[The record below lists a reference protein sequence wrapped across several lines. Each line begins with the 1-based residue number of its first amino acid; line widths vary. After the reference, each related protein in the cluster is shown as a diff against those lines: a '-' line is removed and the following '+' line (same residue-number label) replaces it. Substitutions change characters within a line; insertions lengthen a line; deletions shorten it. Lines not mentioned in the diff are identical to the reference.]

1 MRISDMFI
9 QSIKSLRRRRL
20 RTLLTI
26 LGVVIGTASV
36 VTMLSLGYGMEK
48 MTEDMY
54 ASYGSMN
61 MIEVMTPYGD
71 DSKQITDKIV
81 SEFEK
86 IPHVKYVS
94 PVLSTNVLLRQGSYS
109 TDIQLKGVSQKYLE
123 DMDLGKGKTPAPGEL
138 SLVMGNMV
146 KVYFHKDHSR
156 ESYWDSGKV
165 PDVDYD
171 DPLYIIYDTQKYYA
185 SQNPG
190 ENAVTAPKKYLIN
203 VSGEVAGG
211 YDSWNQ
217 NAYNVYTDIDA
228 LKTQL
233 KAVFRKDPIPGQP
246 TNKKGKPYGYFV
258 YNEVFIYCDDMNNVV
273 DVQQQITGQGY
284 NASSN
289 MEWLQQSKEQTNLI
303 RAALGGIGAISLLV
317 AAIGI
322 ANTMMMSIY
331 ERTKEIGIM
340 KVLGCDMNE
349 IRNMFLIESGF
360 IGLIGGSLGVGLSYM
375 LSSIVNNLGMSEA
388 VMGLS
393 GKMSVIPVWLAPT
406 AVGFAVFISM
416 FAGFAPSVKAMNLSP
431 LEAIRNE

>member
-9 QSIKSLRRRRL
+9 QSVKSLKRRRL

-71 DSKQITDKIV
+71 DTKQLTDKVTAEI
-81 SEFEK
+81 EK
-86 IPHVKYVS
+86 LPHVKFVS
-94 PVLSTNVLLRQGSYS
+94 PVLMTDVMLRQGSYS
-109 TDIQLKGVSQKYLE
+109 ANVQLLGVSQRYLE
-123 DMDLGKGKTPAPGEL
+123 DITLGNGRVPASGEL
-138 SLVMGNMV
+138 SLVMGNMIRI
-146 KVYFHKDHSR
+146 YFQKEHSR
-156 ESYWDSGKV
+156 ENYWETGKV
-165 PDVDYD
+165 PDVDYGK
-171 DPLYIIYDTQKYYA
+171 PLYIIYDTQKYYA
-185 SQNPG
+185 SQNSG
-190 ENAVTAPKKYLIN
+190 EAGKTAPKKYLIN
-203 VSGEVAGG
+203 VSGEVEGG

-217 NAYNVYTDIDA
+217 NAYYVYTDIDA

-233 KAVFRKDPIPGQP
+233 KAVFKKNPIPGQP
-246 TNKKGKPYGYFV
+246 TNKKGKPYGYFI
-258 YNEVFIYCDDMNNVV
+258 YNELYVYCDDMNNVV
-273 DVQQQITGQGY
+273 DVQQQITGLGY

-289 MEWLQQSKEQTNLI
+289 MEWLEQSKEQTNLI

-360 IGLIGGSLGVGLSYM
+360 IGFIGGSLGVGLSYL
-375 LSSIVNNLGMSEA
+375 LSYIVNNLGMSEA